1 MLKGNFFSWTGLS
14 GGEGFGLIRQPGLRL
29 FVVIPL
35 IINILLFGLLFY
47 FLAELFT
54 AMIAAA
60 MAWLPDWAW
69 LQALD
74 WLFWL
79 LYGVVILLMLAYGF
93 VIVANLIGSPFYGY
107 LAELTEKQLT
117 GQEVSTDDSWS
128 AIIKDIPPRA
138 LWREV
143 QKIAYYLPRALGLF
157 IIGLIPVVNLV
168 AAVLWFL
175 FNSWMM
181 ALQYVDYPADNH
193 KVSFPALRK
202 LLGDTRLSALGF
214 GLPVAWRRWCRCS
227 TCLWCQR
234 RCVVQRPIGFGKT
247 VQTISNQSSE
257 VSWKHRN
264 LSSASVGSATAILP
278 WVWVS

>member
-1 MLKGNFFSWTGLS
+1 MLKGNFFRGL
-14 GGEGFGLIRQPGLRL
+14 GYLGEGFRLIRLPGLRL
-29 FVVIPL
+29 FVIIPL
-35 IINILLFGLLFY
+35 VINILLFGLMFY
-47 FLAELFT
+47 FMAELFSVL
-54 AMIAAA
+54 IAGA

-107 LAELTEKQLT
+107 LAELTEKHLT
-117 GQEVSTDDSWS
+117 GQEVNPDEGW
-128 AIIKDIPPRA
+128 AALLKDTPRI

-168 AAVLWFL
+168 AALLWFL

-193 KVSFPALRK
+193 KVSFARLRRD
-202 LLGDTRLSALGF
+202 LAAQRLSALGF
-214 GLPVAWRRWCRCS
+214 GLPVA
-227 TCLWCQR
+227 LAAMVPVLNL
-234 RCVVQRPIGFGKT
+234 VVVPAAVCGATAYWVRENT
-247 VQTISNQSSE
+247 SNQ
-257 VSWKHRN
+257 H
-264 LSSASVGSATAILP
+264 
-278 WVWVS
+278 

>member
-1 MLKGNFFSWTGLS
+1 
-14 GGEGFGLIRQPGLRL
+14 
-29 FVVIPL
+29 
-35 IINILLFGLLFY
+35 
-47 FLAELFT
+47 
-54 AMIAAA
+54 

-107 LAELTEKQLT
+107 LAELTEKHLT
-117 GQEVSTDDSWS
+117 GQEVNPDEGW
-128 AIIKDIPPRA
+128 AALLKDTPRI

-168 AAVLWFL
+168 AALLWFL

-193 KVSFPALRK
+193 KVSFARLRRD
-202 LLGDTRLSALGF
+202 LAAQRLSALGF
-214 GLPVAWRRWCRCS
+214 GLPVA
-227 TCLWCQR
+227 LAAMVPVLNL
-234 RCVVQRPIGFGKT
+234 VVVPAAVCGATAYWVRENT
-247 VQTISNQSSE
+247 SNQQ
-257 VSWKHRN
+257 
-264 LSSASVGSATAILP
+264 
-278 WVWVS
+278 

>member
-1 MLKGNFFSWTGLS
+1 MLKGNFFHGL
-14 GGEGFGLIRQPGLRL
+14 GYLGEGFRLIRQPGLRL

-47 FLAELFT
+47 FLAEAFTILIAT
-54 AMIAAA
+54 AMG
-60 MAWLPDWAW
+60 WLPDWQW

-74 WLFWL
+74 WVFWI

-107 LAELTEKQLT
+107 LSELTEKHLT
-117 GQEVSTDDSWS
+117 GQEVDAGGGWGQ
-128 AIIKDIPPRA
+128 ILKDIPRA
-138 LWREV
+138 LLREV
-143 QKIAYYLPRALGLF
+143 QKILYYLPRALLLL

-193 KVSFPALRK
+193 RVSFGDLRRS
-202 LLGDTRLSALGF
+202 LGARRLSAFGF
-214 GLPVAWRRWCRCS
+214 GLPVA
-227 TCLWCQR
+227 LAAMVPVLNLF
-234 RCVVQRPIGFGKT
+234 VVPAAVCG
-247 VQTISNQSSE
+247 
-257 VSWKHRN
+257 
-264 LSSASVGSATAILP
+264 ATAY
-278 WVWVS
+278 WVRERSPQA